1 MKNRMERVLLLA
13 IQLEKEVDNISAIF
27 GNKKIEVCFE
37 QLIHIFFY
45 QILERFLNQGF
56 L

>member
-1 MKNRMERVLLLA
+1 MEGVLLLA

-27 GNKKIEVCFE
+27 GNKKIEVREVCFE
-37 QLIHIFFY
+37 QPIHIFFY
-45 QILERFLNQGF
+45 QILERFLNQGY